1 MPAVAPSSWTLP
13 ATAPIPKR
21 AHRGSQWRPRAA
33 ARVAVQLA
41 LDLADRPPA
50 APPQAPGEF
59 PDEALRVPTAARP
72 GLLRQFALGLGVFA
86 LVLAVAVPLALISE
100 GLALAGAVA
109 VGAVAVAVFA
119 RRLLIAPL
127 VAALLAVLGAFA
139 VAHSIHVA
147 RQDATVPIRFAD
159 LAPAAGLQAGGAPP
173 VVAAVLPTR
182 AEIGTTRVPIA
193 GWAFPAALFALW
205 AAGFAAIRAAHASA
219 RWLLRHAAARTAP
232 LPA

>member
-13 ATAPIPKR
+13 TTAPIPKR
-21 AHRGSQWRPRAA
+21 AHRGSQWRPRTAA
-33 ARVAVQLA
+33 PAEVQLA
-41 LDLADRPPA
+41 LDLADRPPVV
-50 APPQAPGEF
+50 PPQAPSETPGER
-59 PDEALRVPTAARP
+59 ALPPAARP

-139 VAHSIHVA
+139 VAHSIDVA

-182 AEIGTTRVPIA
+182 AEIGATRVPIA